1 LQRLTMNRPIVDQTG
16 LTGVY
21 TIRIVFT
28 REEPDALGMTELP
41 GTAAPNLL
49 VALQEQLGLKLKGT
63 TTPVEVIVID
73 HAEPPAA
80 N

>member
-1 LQRLTMNRPIVDQTG
+1 MNRPIVDQTG

-21 TIRIVFT
+21 NIQIAFT

-41 GTAAPNLL
+41 DTAAPNLL
-49 VALQEQLGLKLKGT
+49 EALPQQLGLKLEGAKL
-63 TTPVEVIVID
+63 PVDVIVID
-73 HAEPPAA
+73 HAELPEA